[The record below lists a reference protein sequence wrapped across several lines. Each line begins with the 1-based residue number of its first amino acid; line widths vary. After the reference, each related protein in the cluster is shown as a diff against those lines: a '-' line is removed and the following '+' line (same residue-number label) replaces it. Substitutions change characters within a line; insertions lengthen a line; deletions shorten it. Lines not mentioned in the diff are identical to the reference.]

1 MPFVVTLGDKQLRL
15 DDLAADELQVI
26 ADKHGIKSWV
36 DIVTAPASNGNV
48 ATELVRLAAVK
59 LDVKAPDAI
68 TGRVILD
75 VFDYVPDDL
84 PDEYEEGLPKAE
96 AEAETT

>member
-1 MPFVVTLGDKQLRL
+1 MPFVVNLEGKQLRL
-15 DDLAADELQVI
+15 DDLTSDDLQTI

-36 DIVTAPASNGNV
+36 DIVTAPASNGKV
-48 ATELVRLAAVK
+48 ASELIRLAAST
-59 LDVKAPDAI
+59 LDVKAPEAI

-75 VFDYVPDDL
+75 VFDFVPDDL